1 MTLTRVPEPELM
13 DSATEAD
20 DYDRMDFSEVN
31 ARFAS
36 DARASFGDACAS
48 AAVLDLGTGTGRIPL
63 LYAASGAPA
72 RLVAL
77 DAAPAMVARAE
88 ENRRAVH
95 DGSSAA
101 AAARVVFVLG
111 DATRPPFVD
120 ASFDAV
126 MSNSLV
132 HHLPDPVPFFAA
144 IARVLAPGGR
154 AFVRDLARP
163 ESEAVLEAQT
173 NRYAAIPV
181 DAAGEE
187 LARFTRQR
195 ALFHAS
201 LQAAFT
207 VDEVSAMAEAA
218 GLRGAAVRMT
228 SDRHWTLTWT
238 KP

>member
-1 MTLTRVPEPELM
+1 MTLARVPEPELM

-31 ARFAS
+31 ARFAA
-36 DARASFGDACAS
+36 DARAALGDAH
-48 AAVLDLGTGTGRIPL
+48 AVLDLGTGTGRIPL
-63 LYAASGAPA
+63 VYVGAGAPA
-72 RLVAL
+72 RFVAL
-77 DAAPAMVARAE
+77 DAAPAMLARAE
-88 ENRRAVH
+88 ANRRAAS
-95 DGSSAA
+95 DDAA
-101 AAARVVFVLG
+101 ERVVFTLG

-144 IARVLAPGGR
+144 VARVLVPGGR

-163 ESEAVLEAQT
+163 DSQAILDAQT
-173 NRYAAIPV
+173 EQYAAIPG
-181 DAAGEE
+181 DAAGDDR
-187 LARFTRQR
+187 ARFTRQR

-201 LQAAFT
+201 LHAAFT
-207 VDEVSAMAEAA
+207 VDEVRAMASDA
-218 GLRGAAVRMT
+218 GLCGALVTMT

>member
-1 MTLTRVPEPELM
+1 M

-31 ARFAS
+31 GRFAA
-36 DARASFGDACAS
+36 DAREALGSPRAL
-48 AAVLDLGTGTGRIPL
+48 LDLGTGTGRIPL
-63 LYAASGAPA
+63 LYVASGAPA
-72 RLVAL
+72 RFVAL
-77 DAAPAMVARAE
+77 DAAPAMLARAE

-95 DGSSAA
+95 AENTGVDAE
-101 AAARVVFVLG
+101 RIVFVLG

-120 ASFDAV
+120 ASFDAA

-144 IARVLAPGGR
+144 LARVLAPGGR

-163 ESEAVLEAQT
+163 ESEAELEAQT
-173 NRYAAIPV
+173 ERYAAVPAE
-181 DAAGEE
+181 AAGDD

-201 LQAAFT
+201 LHAAFT
-207 VDEVSAMAEAA
+207 VDEVRAMAEAA
-218 GLRGAAVRMT
+218 GLRGAGVRMT